1 MPAAPRGYLAL
12 LRLPSATP
20 LTLWAALARLQFGVM
35 PIATLL
41 LLADARGSYAE
52 AGAATAAVGL
62 TAGLLGP
69 LRARAADRFGHG
81 RVLVIAS
88 ALYVVGIGLLLQL
101 ATAPLA
107 LLVGAAL
114 LAGCLPPPVGPV
126 MRAAWRDITREEPG
140 SLRSAF
146 SLDSVAEEV
155 LYVVG
160 PLLAAAAVAA
170 FGPGRVV
177 MTSAV
182 LLLVACV
189 GMAMVLRTL
198 RAEVGDHVAVRPRVP
213 WRSAPFLLGLLP
225 ATAIGLLLGGLELAA
240 VAAVL
245 RLAGAEVAGV
255 PAALIAIGSIGGG
268 LLYGRRTWPGGVR
281 RQAVVLVLASAA
293 AVLVAAAVS
302 GWLVPML
309 MAFLVAGVFVAPSV
323 VASYV
328 IADEAVTGSSAEAT
342 SWVNSAFN
350 VGTAFGTALAGV
362 LVDARGPGAAMLV
375 LALTTVALTSAAVVA
390 RPRRTR
396 SPLRWWEQLFGSIG

>member
-1 MPAAPRGYLAL
+1 MPAASRGYLAL
-12 LRLPSATP
+12 LRLPSAAP

-35 PIATLL
+35 PLATLL
-41 LLADARGSYAE
+41 LLADVRGSYAE

-81 RVLVIAS
+81 RVLVVAS
-88 ALYVVGIGLLLQL
+88 LAYAVGTSVLLLL
-101 ATAPLA
+101 ATSPLP
-107 LLVGAAL
+107 LLVAAAL

-126 MRAAWRDITREEPG
+126 MRAAWRDITRAEPL

-160 PLLAAAAVAA
+160 PLLAAVTVASVGA
-170 FGPGRVV
+170 RSVV
-177 MTSAV
+177 MVSAV
-182 LLLVACV
+182 LLLVACL
-189 GMAMVLRTL
+189 GMAAVLRTL
-198 RAEVGDHVAVRPRVP
+198 RDAVGDDVAVRPRVP
-213 WRSAPFLLGLLP
+213 WRSARFLLGLLP

-245 RLAGAEVAGV
+245 RLAGQELAGL

-281 RQAVVLVLASAA
+281 RQAVLLVLASAC
-293 AVLVAAAVS
+293 AVLLAAALS

-309 MAFLVAGVFVAPSV
+309 VTFLVAGMFVAPSV

-350 VGTAFGTALAGV
+350 VGTAFGTAMAGL
-362 LVDARGPGAAMLV
+362 LVDWRGPGIAMLA

-390 RPRRTR
+390 GGALRR
-396 SPLRWWEQLFGSIG
+396 G

>member
-12 LRLPSATP
+12 LRLPSAAS
-20 LTLWAALARLQFGVM
+20 LTLWAALARLQYGVL
-35 PIATLL
+35 PLVTLL
-41 LLADARGSYAE
+41 LLADVRDSYAE

-81 RVLVIAS
+81 RVLVVAAVAY
-88 ALYVVGIGLLLQL
+88 ALGIGLLLLL
-101 ATAPLA
+101 ATAPLP
-107 LLVGAAL
+107 LLVAAAL

-126 MRAAWRDITREEPG
+126 MRAAWRDITRDEPE
-140 SLRSAF
+140 SLRAAF

-160 PLLAAAAVAA
+160 PLIAAVAVA
-170 FGPGRVV
+170 RLAPGPVLIA
-177 MTSAV
+177 SS
-182 LLLVACV
+182 LLLLLACL
-189 GMAMVLRTL
+189 GMAVVLRTL
-198 RAEVGDHVAVRPRVP
+198 RDAVGDAVAVRPRVP
-213 WRSAPFLLGLLP
+213 WRSARFLLGLLP
-225 ATAIGLLLGGLELAA
+225 ATAVGLLLGGLELAA

-245 RLAGAEVAGV
+245 RLAGAELAGV

-268 LLYGRRTWPGGVR
+268 LLYGRRLWPGGVR
-281 RQAVVLVLASAA
+281 RQAVVLVLGSAS

-309 MAFLVAGVFVAPSV
+309 LAFLVAGVFVAPAV

-328 IADEAVTGSSAEAT
+328 IADDAVTGSSAEAT

-362 LVDARGPGAAMLV
+362 LVDAGGPGAAMLA
-375 LALTTVALTSAAVVA
+375 LAVTTVALTAVAVAAA
-390 RPRRTR
+390 RPRGR
-396 SPLRWWEQLFGSIG
+396 LMKA

>member
-1 MPAAPRGYLAL
+1 MPAASRGYLAL
-12 LRLPSATP
+12 LRLPSAAP

-35 PIATLL
+35 PLATLL
-41 LLADARGSYAE
+41 LLADVRGSYAE

-81 RVLVIAS
+81 RVLVVAS
-88 ALYVVGIGLLLQL
+88 LAYAVGTSVLLLL
-101 ATAPLA
+101 ATSPLP
-107 LLVGAAL
+107 LLVAAAL

-126 MRAAWRDITREEPG
+126 MRAAWRDITRAEPL

-160 PLLAAAAVAA
+160 PLLAAVTVASVGA
-170 FGPGRVV
+170 RSVV
-177 MTSAV
+177 MVCAV
-182 LLLVACV
+182 LLLVACL
-189 GMAMVLRTL
+189 GMAAVLRTL
-198 RAEVGDHVAVRPRVP
+198 RDAVGDDVAVRPRVP
-213 WRSAPFLLGLLP
+213 WRSARFLLGLLP

-245 RLAGAEVAGV
+245 RLAGQELAGL

-281 RQAVVLVLASAA
+281 RQAVLLVLASAC
-293 AVLVAAAVS
+293 AVLLAAALS

-309 MAFLVAGVFVAPSV
+309 VTFLVAGMFVAPSV

-350 VGTAFGTALAGV
+350 VGTAFGTAMAGL
-362 LVDARGPGAAMLV
+362 LVDWRGPGIAMLA

-390 RPRRTR
+390 GGALRR
-396 SPLRWWEQLFGSIG
+396 G

>member
-1 MPAAPRGYLAL
+1 MPAASRGYLAL
-12 LRLPSATP
+12 LRLPSAAP

-35 PIATLL
+35 PLATLL
-41 LLADARGSYAE
+41 LLADVRGSYAE

-81 RVLVIAS
+81 RVLVVAS
-88 ALYVVGIGLLLQL
+88 LAYAVGTSVLLLL
-101 ATAPLA
+101 ATSPLP
-107 LLVGAAL
+107 LLVAAAL

-126 MRAAWRDITREEPG
+126 MRAAWRDITRAEPL

-160 PLLAAAAVAA
+160 PLLAAVTVASVGA
-170 FGPGRVV
+170 RSVV
-177 MTSAV
+177 MVCAV
-182 LLLVACV
+182 LLLVACL
-189 GMAMVLRTL
+189 GMAAVLRTL
-198 RAEVGDHVAVRPRVP
+198 RDAVGDDVAVRPRVP
-213 WRSAPFLLGLLP
+213 WRSARFLLGLLP

-245 RLAGAEVAGV
+245 RLAGQELAGL

-268 LLYGRRTWPGGVR
+268 LLYGRRIWPGGVR
-281 RQAVVLVLASAA
+281 RQAVLLVLASAC
-293 AVLVAAAVS
+293 AVLLAAALS

-309 MAFLVAGVFVAPSV
+309 VTFLVAGMFVAPSV

-350 VGTAFGTALAGV
+350 VGTAFGTAMAGL
-362 LVDARGPGAAMLV
+362 LVDWRGPGIAMLA

-390 RPRRTR
+390 GGALRR
-396 SPLRWWEQLFGSIG
+396 G